1 VTKGLIFDIRR
12 FSVHDGPGIRTT
24 IFFKGCP
31 LSCWWCHNPESRL
44 KEPEISIKSIRLDDK
59 IYRHKETTGLEMT
72 VKEVISEIGKDR
84 IFFDESNG
92 GVTLSGGEPIFQ
104 PEFLDE
110 LLRELKQQNYHVAL
124 DTCGFAEQME
134 FEKILPFVD
143 LFLFDIKL
151 IDDTEHIQYTGVSNQ
166 QILKNLHFLFENQKN
181 VIIRFPIIP
190 GITNSPKNIAAIK
203 SVLKHS
209 PVHQFTSSPIEIHLL
224 PYHSIAKKKYR
235 RFLFEN
241 KMPDVKDMRK
251 EDLIQLKRE
260 FEESGFSVKIG
271 G

>member
-1 VTKGLIFDIRR
+1 
-12 FSVHDGPGIRTT
+12 
-24 IFFKGCP
+24 
-31 LSCWWCHNPESRL
+31 
-44 KEPEISIKSIRLDDK
+44 
-59 IYRHKETTGLEMT
+59 MT

-134 FEKILPFVD
+134 FEKILPYVD

-166 QILKNLHFLFENQKN
+166 QILKNLLFLIQNQKQI
-181 VIIRFPIIP
+181 IIRFPVIP
-190 GITNSPKNIAAIK
+190 GITDSKENIASIKSFLINSPI
-203 SVLKHS
+203 
-209 PVHQFTSSPIEIHLL
+209 PQFPNSPIEIHLL
-224 PYHSIAKKKYR
+224 PYHSIAKKKYQ

-241 KMPDVKDMRK
+241 KMPNVKDIRK
-251 EDLIQLKRE
+251 EDLLQLKKE

>member
-44 KEPEISIKSIRLDDK
+44 KEPEISIKSIRLDGK
-59 IYRHKETTGLEMT
+59 IYRHKETTGQEMT
-72 VKEVISEIGKDR
+72 VREVIREIEKDR
-84 IFFDESNG
+84 IFFDESTG
-92 GVTLSGGEPIFQ
+92 GVTLSGGEPMFQ
-104 PEFLDE
+104 TEFLLE
-110 LLRELKQQNYHVAL
+110 LLNELKQQGYHIAL
-124 DTCGFAEQME
+124 DTCGFAEHTE
-134 FEKILPFVD
+134 FKKILPYVD

-151 IDDTEHIQYTGVSNQ
+151 IDDNEHIKYTGVSNQ
-166 QILKNLHFLFENQKN
+166 QILKNLHLLFENQKK

-190 GITNSPKNIAAIK
+190 GITDSTENINAIK
-203 SVLKHS
+203 SFLINS
-209 PVHQFTSSPIEIHLL
+209 LIHQFINSPIEIHLL
-224 PYHSIAKKKYR
+224 PYHSIAKKKYQ

-241 KMPDVKDMRK
+241 KMADMKDMRK

>member
-31 LSCWWCHNPESRL
+31 LSCWWCHNPESRS
-44 KEPEISIKSIRLDDK
+44 KEPEISIKSIKLDGR
-59 IYRHKETTGLEMT
+59 IYRRKETTGKEMT
-72 VKEVISEIGKDR
+72 IREVIGEIEKDR
-84 IFFDESNG
+84 IFFDESKG
-92 GVTLSGGEPIFQ
+92 GVTLSGGEPMFQ
-104 PEFLDE
+104 SEFLYE
-110 LLRELKQQNYHVAL
+110 LLKELKQQGYHVAL
-124 DTCGFAEQME
+124 DTCGYAEQME
-134 FEKILPFVD
+134 FEKILPYVD

-166 QILKNLHFLFENQKN
+166 QILKNLHFLFGNQKN
-181 VIIRFPIIP
+181 VILRFPVIP
-190 GITNSPKNIAAIK
+190 GITDCTENITAIK
-203 SVLKHS
+203 SYLKNS
-209 PVHQFTSSPIEIHLL
+209 PNHQITKSPIEIHLL
-224 PYHSIAKKKYR
+224 PYHSIAKKKYQ

-241 KMPDVKDMRK
+241 KLANIKDMRK